1 VPRMHTVGETK
12 RWRMFV
18 AKTSHRLRR
27 PRRCACRCHREAGP
41 GLLERPA
48 CRIDRADEAAS
59 RRQGCARLDHVLGLD
74 EGVEDV
80 LPAFDPVASEA
91 AMAGALAT
99 SRSSVT
105 TRVGRKRAEL
115 SGREVRITTANRRP
129 AEGRGGDVGRGRSRT
144 TVSGKLASVK
154 NRKRLRVP
162 QRCKHCRRRDQDSM
176 KAPRIVCRNA
186 PQHDIVHTRVRRK
199 NARSR
204 MTTNRKTAKRK
215 TTSRE
220 ASGATAKATRTTLAV
235 PRAGEPALL
244 ALARQLR
251 SWTDTVLG
259 MAGMATDVS
268 LAAARIV
275 LPKRAQR
282 QALAKAGGLLRAAR
296 EAAGLSLREVGDAI
310 DLQDPALLTLVEN
323 GKAALPFE
331 IILRLASVLG
341 RHDPLSF
348 VMHLTRAYNP
358 DVWRALEDLGIGRL
372 AVQAGRER
380 EFANLY
386 RGNDAARE
394 LSDDEFAKL
403 IAFLKAALE
412 LALPLRA

>member
-1 VPRMHTVGETK
+1 
-12 RWRMFV
+12 
-18 AKTSHRLRR
+18 
-27 PRRCACRCHREAGP
+27 
-41 GLLERPA
+41 
-48 CRIDRADEAAS
+48 
-59 RRQGCARLDHVLGLD
+59 
-74 EGVEDV
+74 
-80 LPAFDPVASEA
+80 
-91 AMAGALAT
+91 
-99 SRSSVT
+99 
-105 TRVGRKRAEL
+105 
-115 SGREVRITTANRRP
+115 
-129 AEGRGGDVGRGRSRT
+129 
-144 TVSGKLASVK
+144 
-154 NRKRLRVP
+154 
-162 QRCKHCRRRDQDSM
+162 
-176 KAPRIVCRNA
+176 
-186 PQHDIVHTRVRRK
+186 
-199 NARSR
+199 

-348 VMHLTRAYNP
+348 VMRLTRAYNP